1 MQESTERLELQG
13 QTTVLTPRLD
23 YKLFFFAW
31 KICIKYQIYQTKNF
45 KASFMPTNR
54 HKGSKEIT
62 SRYVQSYVVKNSL
75 RYRSHF
81 TWLFHHSGGSVWLD
95 MTIFVVWFAGFF
107 DIVVMILFFQFPV
120 FWDFQVYFFWH
131 YLALGFPTDSC
142 LHSILLNKQRID
154 D

>member
-81 TWLFHHSGGSVWLD
+81 TWLFHHSGGSVWRYD
-95 MTIFVVWFAGFF
+95 HIRCVVRR
-107 DIVVMILFFQFPV
+107 
-120 FWDFQVYFFWH
+120 FFWH
-131 YLALGFPTDSC
+131 SC
-142 LHSILLNKQRID
+142 YDFIFSISCILRLSGLFLLTLSRSRFSHRQLFTFYTLE
-154 D
+154 